1 MKKITVLILSLI
13 IFACEDLEKTEK
25 EKPNPMI
32 GTWEL
37 TISGLYE
44 NNDCSGEVDYDALVL
59 TSNAYEYLEF
69 QGLFDS
75 DATINGQPVCSDGKD
90 CGYLVTVH
98 KGAKKAGHYYPADR
112 AIYLGGHTFKYI
124 LSSDEKSFDFIG
136 EADMYDSS
144 SGTFKCFNFV
154 YEKQ

>member
-1 MKKITVLILSLI
+1 MKKITHLILSLL
-13 IFACEDLEKTEK
+13 IFACEDVEKAEDAT
-25 EKPNPMI
+25 NPMI
-32 GTWEL
+32 GTWGL

-59 TSNAYEYLEF
+59 TSNAYESLEF
-69 QGLFDS
+69 QGLYDS
-75 DATINGQPVCSDGKD
+75 DATLGGQPVCSDGKD

-98 KGAKKAGHYYPADR
+98 KGSKKAGKYYPADG
-112 AIYLGGHTFKYI
+112 AIYLDGDTFKYM

-136 EADMYDSS
+136 EADNYDSN
-144 SGTFKCFNFV
+144 SGTYKCFNFV